1 MGART
6 TGREA
11 ALQML
16 FALEA
21 GGGSAERVITHYWR
35 LTPGDPEGR
44 EYADRLVR
52 GVEEDLANVDETIRK
67 ASVNW
72 RIERM
77 ARVDRNVL
85 RLGAWELLHSRD
97 VPRAV
102 ILDEAVELAKRFGS
116 EDSGAF
122 VNGVLD
128 RIAEDLGRVDLDRT
142 AAKKGEPGEERGKG
156 SGRQARRGAKRP

>member
-6 TGREA
+6 SGREA

-16 FALEA
+16 FALE
-21 GGGSAERVITHYWR
+21 SSSDPIDQVVIAYWR
-35 LTPGDPEGR
+35 ETPGDPEGR
-44 EYADRLVR
+44 DYADEVAR
-52 GVEEDLANVDETIRK
+52 GVAAELAVVDEAVRK
-67 ASVNW
+67 ASTNW
-72 RIERM
+72 RLERM

-85 RLGAWELLHSRD
+85 RLGAWELLHSHA

-128 RIAEDLGRVDLDRT
+128 RVAANLGRVDKDR
-142 AAKKGEPGEERGKG
+142 
-156 SGRQARRGAKRP
+156 

>member
-6 TGREA
+6 TAREA

-16 FALEA
+16 FAWEA
-21 GGGSAERVITHYWR
+21 AGAQPVERVIAAYWR
-35 LTPGDPEGR
+35 ETPGDPEGR
-44 EYADRLVR
+44 EYADRVVR
-52 GVEEDLANVDETIRK
+52 GVVEDLETVDGAVTK
-67 ASVNW
+67 ASTNW
-72 RIERM
+72 RMERM

-85 RLGAWELLHSRD
+85 RVGAWELLRATD

-116 EDSGAF
+116 QESGAF

-128 RIAEDLGRVDLDRT
+128 RVAEDLGRVDRDR
-142 AAKKGEPGEERGKG
+142 
-156 SGRQARRGAKRP
+156 SRR